1 VCTTEL
7 VRLACDARAVQLIL
21 AADGSARGAS
31 RPHIQL
37 ALRRLL
43 PSTSL
48 RANAPLA
55 SGGAPCQSV
64 IYCAEGHPQTPP
76 RANSPAS
83 SSFLRPCR
91 RSATW
96 RLCEA
101 ASLCPRAAIH
111 PRTPT
116 TGLRPYPTCTGHRD
130 LLFSL
135 VMGET
140 STAGVRTSAG
150 DAPRPPTLTY
160 ARSRLVCAARTR

>member
-1 VCTTEL
+1 VCTAEL
-7 VRLACDARAVQLIL
+7 VRMACDARAVQLVL
-21 AADGSARGAS
+21 AADSSARGAS

-48 RANAPLA
+48 RTNAPPA
-55 SGGAPCQSV
+55 SDGAPCQSV

-83 SSFLRPCR
+83 SSFLRPHR
-91 RSATW
+91 RSATG
-96 RLCEA
+96 RLREA
-101 ASLCPRAAIH
+101 ASLRPQAAIH

-116 TGLRPYPTCTGHRD
+116 TGLRPYPTCTGHWD

-135 VMGET
+135 VLGET
-140 STAGVRTSAG
+140 SAVGVRTSAG
-150 DAPRPPTLTY
+150 DAPRPPALTY
-160 ARSRLVCAARTR
+160 ARSRPVCAACTR